1 MKASTILSA
10 TVVAAVVSG
19 FAPVAVAAEKS
30 SYNIAGS
37 NRYETSLL
45 VAQKFFPNS
54 TDVIVATGNNYADA
68 LSAGPWAAKLTA
80 PIVLLGDNLNNQQA
94 GYLSGK
100 NIHIVGGHG
109 AISVSLEGS
118 LPGKVVE
125 RVAGADRFDTSAQI
139 AQRVGNF
146 NSVFLAS
153 GMNYPDALT
162 GGVLAAKSLSPILL
176 VGDRLTP
183 AATNILQ
190 NSHSVFLLGGLGAI
204 SANIE
209 QEIKTKIPQGNVVR
223 YAGVDRYDTAAKIN
237 AVVNGKVRFNV
248 KGNNWPDSLSMVSVA
263 AQNGGFLSLTRP
275 DEVVPDASPTNWSI
289 GNPGIPPLKIPT
301 PNEQKDKE
309 QPRPTP
315 RQGSHYAPGSSIISF
330 QNGEIWYDA
339 SKCAQEPMETI
350 QDVVPFAVVYTRC
363 EIHFE
368 NPNAP
373 VKTKW
378 WVVGQASPMNV
389 YNRTRNDYGMLVN
402 WDGKVITG
410 KEAGK
415 PFEFNSVYGL
425 AVHPNEDPTILTTM
439 QELVAKINAD
449 PYDFFMNKANDEVY
463 FRH

>member
-1 MKASTILSA
+1 MKTKTVFSA
-10 TVVAAVVSG
+10 GVVAALAFGV
-19 FAPVAVAAEKS
+19 APSAVAAEKS
-30 SYNIAGS
+30 PYSIAGAD
-37 NRYETSLL
+37 RYDTSIQ
-45 VAQKFFPNS
+45 VAQRFFPNA

-68 LSAGPWAAKLTA
+68 LSAGPWAAKLAA
-80 PIVLLGDNLNNQQA
+80 PIVLLGNSLNNQQA

-109 AISVSLEGS
+109 AISASLEGS

-176 VGDRLTP
+176 VGHSLTP
-183 AATNILQ
+183 AAENIVK
-190 NSHSVFLLGGLGAI
+190 NSNSVFLLGGNGAI
-204 SANIE
+204 STNVE
-209 QEIKTKIPQGNVVR
+209 QSLKTKFPQKNVHR
-223 YAGVDRYDTAAKIN
+223 FAGVDRYDTAAKIN
-237 AVVNGKVRFNV
+237 VVVNGKVRFNV

-275 DEVVPDASPTNWSI
+275 DDVVPDATPTNWSI
-289 GNPGIPPLKIPT
+289 GNPGVPPLKIPAPT
-301 PNEQKDKE
+301 EQKDKE
-309 QPRPTP
+309 QQRPTP
-315 RQGSHYAPGSSIISF
+315 RPGSHYAPGSSIVSF

-402 WDGKVITG
+402 WNGEVITG

-415 PFEFNSVYGL
+415 PYEFNSTYGL
-425 AVHPNEDPTILTTM
+425 VVHPNEDPLLVGSL
-439 QELVAKINAD
+439 QDLVAKVNAD